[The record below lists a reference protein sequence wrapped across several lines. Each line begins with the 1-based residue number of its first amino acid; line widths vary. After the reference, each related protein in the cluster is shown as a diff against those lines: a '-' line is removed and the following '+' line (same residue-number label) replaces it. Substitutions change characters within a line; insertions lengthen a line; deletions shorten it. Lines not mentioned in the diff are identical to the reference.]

1 MSQRTSTQRRRNPL
15 TGDWILV
22 SQGRSNR
29 PWTGQVE
36 PVDNDHFVV
45 VVPYW
50 AAWPFETLVIPKRC
64 VGLLT
69 ELSAAECAAPADVIR
84 RVSVCYDAESHY
96 LAGTRDRQRAMEP
109 LVETSLQRRRP

>member
-50 AAWPFETLVIPKRC
+50 AAWPFETLVILKRC

-69 ELSAAECAAPADVIR
+69 E
-84 RVSVCYDAESHY
+84 
-96 LAGTRDRQRAMEP
+96 
-109 LVETSLQRRRP
+109 TSLQRRRPEEN